1 MNKEWYECRVRYEKT
16 LDTGERKKVTETY
29 VVKAVSVSDAETR
42 VIEELTPLIEGEF
55 AVNSVKE
62 ASFRELFLGEG
73 EKFYLCKLVFVSFDE
88 RSGKE
93 KKSVNPVLLQADDF
107 DDASRRLAKAMQ
119 GTVSDYEIFSV
130 AETPVL
136 DIFG

>member
-1 MNKEWYECRVRYEKT
+1 MNNEWYECRVRYEKT

-42 VIEELTPLIEGEF
+42 IIEELTPLIEGEF
-55 AVNSVKE
+55 SVRSVRE

-73 EKFYLCKLVFVSFDE
+73 EKFYLCRLVFVSYDE
-88 RSGKE
+88 RSGRE
-93 KKSVNPVLLQADDF
+93 KKSLHPVLLQADDF
-107 DDASRRLAKAMQ
+107 DAACRQLSRSMQ
-119 GTVSDYEIFSV
+119 GTVSDYETFSV
-130 AETPVL
+130 TETQIL